1 MLITGLTILCLLILS
16 AYFSGSETALTAASR
31 SVMHQKELD
40 GNGKAAIVNRL
51 REHQERLIG
60 AVLLGN
66 NLANILASS
75 LATSVM
81 IAAFGETGV
90 VYATTLMTLL
100 VIIFAEI
107 LPKTYALNR
116 ADKTALVIAPVMRV
130 MVFVLAPITQAIQLL
145 VNATLRIFGYRDHAR
160 DAGAAEAELRGAI
173 ELHAEDG
180 TDDAGDDERAML
192 HSILDLDD
200 MDVWEIMVHRKNVE
214 MLDISDPPRVLI
226 NAVLASRYT
235 RLPLYQDDPENIV
248 GVLHAKDLLRAMA
261 QYAGREEQINIRD
274 LATEPWFIPDST
286 SLVAQL
292 KAFKERREHFA
303 FVVDEYGAMEGVVS
317 LEDILEEIVGDIRD
331 EHDLPSSVVLK
342 QADGRY
348 SVRGD
353 VSIRELNR
361 RFEWRLPDEEA
372 ATIAGLLLFET
383 RRIPAVG
390 QRFRFHGLEFEV
402 LRRHRNQITRLRIGE
417 ITGSSVNNPDL
428 G

>member
-1 MLITGLTILCLLILS
+1 
-16 AYFSGSETALTAASR
+16 
-31 SVMHQKELD
+31 
-40 GNGKAAIVNRL
+40 
-51 REHQERLIG
+51 
-60 AVLLGN
+60 
-66 NLANILASS
+66 
-75 LATSVM
+75 
-81 IAAFGETGV
+81 
-90 VYATTLMTLL
+90 
-100 VIIFAEI
+100 
-107 LPKTYALNR
+107 
-116 ADKTALVIAPVMRV
+116 
-130 MVFVLAPITQAIQLL
+130 
-145 VNATLRIFGYRDHAR
+145 
-160 DAGAAEAELRGAI
+160 
-173 ELHAEDG
+173 
-180 TDDAGDDERAML
+180 
-192 HSILDLDD
+192 
-200 MDVWEIMVHRKNVE
+200 
-214 MLDISDPPRVLI
+214 MLDISCPTRELI

-261 QYAGREEQINIRD
+261 HYAGREEDINIRD

-292 KAFKERREHFA
+292 KAFKARREHFA

-383 RRIPAVG
+383 RCIPAVG

-417 ITGSSVNNPDL
+417 ITEDEQVREAQALNDPISQSDR
-428 G
+428 